1 MITDLKKYEGKAI
14 MLTNQESQVENK
26 FYRSQVVEVPITMDM
41 FHDMGQ
47 GNFYPN
53 KGLTNTISHAAG
65 IEFLPSFR
73 MNDTYGDE
81 VIDKDGNR
89 LKKIAGKECIKQ
101 GRKMKPD
108 GTWTMSSPC
117 AYEFNFMDR
126 AEEAILKA
134 EEKYN
139 KEQSP
144 IKKRKKILE
153 LKKFAP
159 QRASTGAE
167 LMVVRELLGA
177 KTAFTKKE
185 IELGLIVVARIEKTE
200 EFQEVLA
207 IADVENR
214 RNGGLIADRIN
225 DTANLLTGNKPD
237 NHDFNEYFERP
248 EKSSEQETLEPEK
261 TEHKAPP
268 NFQDDTETEEDPL
281 ADKKK
286 VVNGLLDEIKADEG
300 TRKYYTDVLE
310 NAKWIDAAYKWAV
323 EELEKIK
330 GAI

>member
-1 MITDLKKYEGKAI
+1 MITDLKKYKGKAI

-26 FYRSQVVEVPITMDM
+26 FYRSQVVEVPIKMDM

-81 VIDKDGNR
+81 MIDKDGNR

-134 EEKYN
+134 EEKYG
-139 KEQSP
+139 EQSP

-214 RNGGLIADRIN
+214 RNGGLIADRVN
-225 DTANLLTGNKPD
+225 DASKMLTGSDAGNS
-237 NHDFNEYFERP
+237 DFDEYFQRP
-248 EKSSEQETLEPEK
+248 ENQAEQENSQSEK
-261 TEHKAPP
+261 PTHKPVP
-268 NFQDDTETEEDPL
+268 DFKSETETDPL

-286 VVNGLLDEIKADEG
+286 VVNDLLDDVKAEEG
-300 TRKYYTDVLE
+300 TRKYYTDVLDQ
-310 NAKWIDAAYKWAV
+310 NNWMDKAYEWA
-323 EELEKIK
+323 ESELQKIK
-330 GAI
+330 GEIK